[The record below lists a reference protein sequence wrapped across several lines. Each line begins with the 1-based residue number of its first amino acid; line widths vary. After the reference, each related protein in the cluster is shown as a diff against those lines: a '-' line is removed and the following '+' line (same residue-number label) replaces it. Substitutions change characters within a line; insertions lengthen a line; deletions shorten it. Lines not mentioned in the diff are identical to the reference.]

1 MCHNA
6 WGSLLLM
13 EQTISDQ
20 IWKENIL
27 NAGIS
32 ILRNMIDI
40 GILQML
46 FHLRDGHFARTF
58 S

>member
-1 MCHNA
+1 
-6 WGSLLLM
+6 M
-13 EQTISDQ
+13 EQTISNQ